1 MFFRKQAGRSQ
12 ELDKSSPGVG
22 RGRGRGQQDMRKHT
36 LKNIEV
42 YVSGN
47 DKDDFVNL
55 SGTLTSEFYYIR
67 LCYFVDL
74 RVSIEIRLK
83 SGEKMTSW
91 AYFKNVDELVL
102 VWREAVSKVLSL
114 SDVERA
120 EIVFTATAKDPS
132 EETDGYPGFDKLN
145 TSDPRYRLISS
156 RSATVHPDEL
166 ENADESY
173 IENLFHA
180 KADPMYED
188 LVTQLTILLNELLL

>member
-12 ELDKSSPGVG
+12 ELDKSPTNTKEERPTMG
-22 RGRGRGQQDMRKHT
+22 KHVF
-36 LKNIEV
+36 KNIEV

-47 DKDDFVNL
+47 DKNDFVNL
-55 SGTLTSEFYYIR
+55 SGTLSSEFYYIR
-67 LCYFVDL
+67 LYYFVDL
-74 RVSIEIRLK
+74 RVSIEIRFK
-83 SGEKMTSW
+83 SGEKTTSW

-102 VWREAVSKVLSL
+102 VWREAVGKASSL

-132 EETDGYPGFDKLN
+132 EKTDGHPGFDMLN

-173 IENLFHA
+173 IENLFYA
-180 KADPMYED
+180 KANPMYED
-188 LVTQLTILLNELLL
+188 LVTQLTTLLNELPL

>member
-12 ELDKSSPGVG
+12 ELDKSSPDV
-22 RGRGRGQQDMRKHT
+22 GRGQQDAKKHT

-42 YVSGN
+42 YVLDSG
-47 DKDDFVNL
+47 KSDFINL
-55 SGTLTSEFYYIR
+55 SGTLSSEFYYIR
-67 LCYFVDL
+67 LYYFVDL

-102 VWREAVSKVLSL
+102 VWREVIGKVSSL

-156 RSATVHPDEL
+156 RSATVHPDGL

-173 IENLFHA
+173 IENLFYA
-180 KADPMYED
+180 KADPIYED
-188 LVTQLTILLNELLL
+188 LVTQLTTLLNELPL